1 MISEYDAFGPWVYE
15 IDEVHPL
22 PKLFVPYIHPDPD
35 RTIMVKVPRQIDRQ
49 DAEPGMDLYDYIIAV
64 SKNNLTIYGRTEG
77 SQVVRVISV
86 KYEDV
91 VAVTIKN
98 VLLSSEVTIMLL
110 SGETIVVPFNRI
122 SFDVMQKV
130 ILAIR
135 NNAAKHPVEFPDP
148 VDKITVDQLQ
158 DTTFVNMFNEFSAQA
173 QNARIGMHQN
183 YILMPPVYIP
193 ASVCYYSTDELE
205 VVEKPVDYDPTT
217 NKYGYKITYVA
228 LQNLTDIEVV
238 ESRKYDR
245 LYNVIFNLRGGKQN
259 FSINVSTVDTVA
271 FFKEVFSAT
280 HSKQSR

>member
-22 PKLFVPYIHPDPD
+22 PKLFVPYIHQDPD

-49 DAEPGMDLYDYIIAV
+49 DADPDMDLYDYVIAV
-64 SKNNLTIYGRTEG
+64 SKEYLTIYGRTEG
-77 SQVVRVISV
+77 SQVVRVIGV

-91 VAVTIKN
+91 VAMTIKN

-135 NNAAKHPVEFPDP
+135 NNAVKKPLALPDP
-148 VDKITVDQLQ
+148 VDKIEVSSLQ
-158 DTTFVNMFNEFSAQA
+158 DTTFVNLFNEFSGQSE
-173 QNARIGMHQN
+173 NARIGMHQN

-193 ASVCYYSTDELE
+193 ASVCYYSTNEIE

-228 LQNLTDIEVV
+228 LANLTDIEVE
-238 ESRKYDR
+238 ESRQYDR
-245 LYNVIFNLRGGKQN
+245 LHKVIFKLRGGKQD

-271 FFKEVFSAT
+271 FFREVFSA
-280 HSKQSR
+280 KQTKQAK

>member
-130 ILAIR
+130 IKAI
-135 NNAAKHPVEFPDP
+135 E
-148 VDKITVDQLQ
+148 TQLG
-158 DTTFVNMFNEFSAQA
+158 AQ
-173 QNARIGMHQN
+173 
-183 YILMPPVYIP
+183 
-193 ASVCYYSTDELE
+193 
-205 VVEKPVDYDPTT
+205 
-217 NKYGYKITYVA
+217 
-228 LQNLTDIEVV
+228 
-238 ESRKYDR
+238 
-245 LYNVIFNLRGGKQN
+245 LR
-259 FSINVSTVDTVA
+259 
-271 FFKEVFSAT
+271 
-280 HSKQSR
+280 

>member
-15 IDEVHPL
+15 IDEDHPL
-22 PKLFVPYIHPDPD
+22 PKLFVPYIQPDPD
-35 RTIMVKVPRQIDRQ
+35 RSIMVKVPRQIDRQ
-49 DAEPGMDLYDYIIAV
+49 DANPDMDLYDYVMAV
-64 SKNNLTIYGRTEG
+64 SKDYLTIYGRTEG

-98 VLLSSEVTIMLL
+98 VLLSSEVTIMLI

-135 NNAAKHPVEFPDP
+135 TNAAKHPVEFPDP
-148 VDKITVDQLQ
+148 VDKITVDDLH
-158 DTTFVNMFNEFSAQA
+158 DTTFVNLYNEFAAQSDK
-173 QNARIGMHQN
+173 ARIGIHQN

-193 ASVCYYSTDELE
+193 ATVCFYSTEELE
-205 VVEKPVDYDPTT
+205 VVEKPVDYDPST

-228 LQNLTDIEVV
+228 LRNLTGIEVI
-238 ESRKYDR
+238 ESKKYDR
-245 LYNVIFNLRGGKQN
+245 LYKVVFKLRGGKQD

-271 FFKEVFSAT
+271 FFKEVFSPEHT
-280 HSKQSR
+280 K

>member
-15 IDEVHPL
+15 IDEDHPL
-22 PKLFVPYIHPDPD
+22 PKLFVPYVHPDPD
-35 RTIMVKVPRQIDRQ
+35 RTIMVKVPRQIERQ
-49 DAEPGMDLYDYIIAV
+49 NANPDMDLYDYVIAV
-64 SKNNLTIYGRTEG
+64 SKDYLTIYGRTEG

-98 VLLSSEVTIMLL
+98 VLLSSEVTIMLI

-135 NNAAKHPVEFPDP
+135 NQAEKQPVDLPDP
-148 VDKITVDQLQ
+148 VDKITVDDLH
-158 DTTFVNMFNEFSAQA
+158 DTTFVNMFNEFSVQSG
-173 QNARIGMHQN
+173 NARIGIHQN

-205 VVEKPVDYDPTT
+205 VIEKPVDFDPTT

-228 LQNLTDIEVV
+228 LRNLTGIEVV
-238 ESRKYDR
+238 ESKAYDR
-245 LYNVIFNLRGGKQN
+245 LYKVVFKLRGDKQN

-271 FFKEVFSAT
+271 FFREVFSAEHT
-280 HSKQSR
+280 K

>member
-15 IDEVHPL
+15 IDEDHPL
-22 PKLFVPYIHPDPD
+22 PKLFVPYVHPDPD
-35 RTIMVKVPRQIDRQ
+35 RTIMVKVPRQIERQ
-49 DAEPGMDLYDYIIAV
+49 NANPDMDLYDYVIAV
-64 SKNNLTIYGRTEG
+64 SKDYLTIYGRTEG
-77 SQVVRVISV
+77 SQVVRVISA

-98 VLLSSEVTIMLL
+98 VLLSSEVTIMLI

-135 NNAAKHPVEFPDP
+135 NQAEKQPVDLPDP
-148 VDKITVDQLQ
+148 VDKITVDDLH
-158 DTTFVNMFNEFSAQA
+158 DTTFVNMFNEFSVQSG
-173 QNARIGMHQN
+173 NARIGIHQN

-205 VVEKPVDYDPTT
+205 VIEKPVDFDPTT

-228 LQNLTDIEVV
+228 LRNLTGIEVV
-238 ESRKYDR
+238 ESKAYDR
-245 LYNVIFNLRGGKQN
+245 LYKVVFKLRGDKQN

-271 FFKEVFSAT
+271 FFREVFSAEHT
-280 HSKQSR
+280 K

>member
-15 IDEVHPL
+15 IDEDHPL
-22 PKLFVPYIHPDPD
+22 PKLFVPYVHPDPD
-35 RTIMVKVPRQIDRQ
+35 RTIMVKVPRQIERQ
-49 DAEPGMDLYDYIIAV
+49 NANPDMDLYDYVIAV
-64 SKNNLTIYGRTEG
+64 SKDYLTIYGRTEG

-98 VLLSSEVTIMLL
+98 VLLSSEVTIMLI

-135 NNAAKHPVEFPDP
+135 NQAEKQPVDLPDP
-148 VDKITVDQLQ
+148 VDKITVDDLH
-158 DTTFVNMFNEFSAQA
+158 DTTFVNMFNEFSVQSG
-173 QNARIGMHQN
+173 NARIGIHQN

-205 VVEKPVDYDPTT
+205 VIEKPVDFDPAT

-228 LQNLTDIEVV
+228 LRNLTGIEVV
-238 ESRKYDR
+238 ESKAYDR
-245 LYNVIFNLRGGKQN
+245 LYKVVFKLRGDKQN

-271 FFKEVFSAT
+271 FFREVFSAEHT
-280 HSKQSR
+280 K

>member
-1 MISEYDAFGPWVYE
+1 MRSM
-15 IDEVHPL
+15 
-22 PKLFVPYIHPDPD
+22 KYIHPD
-35 RTIMVKVPRQIDRQ
+35 RSIMVKVPRQIDRQ

-173 QNARIGMHQN
+173 ENARIGMHQN
-183 YILMPPVYIP
+183 YILMPPIYIP

-228 LQNLTDIEVV
+228 LQNLENIEVV

-271 FFKEVFSAT
+271 FFKEVFDAT
-280 HSKQSR
+280 HSK

>member
-15 IDEVHPL
+15 IDEEHPL
-22 PKLFVPYIHPDPD
+22 PKLFVPYIHPDPN
-35 RTIMVKVPRQIDRQ
+35 RSIMVKVPRQIDRQ
-49 DAEPGMDLYDYIIAV
+49 DANPDMDLYDYVIAV
-64 SKNNLTIYGRTEG
+64 SKDYLTIYGRTEG

-91 VAVTIKN
+91 VAMTIKN

-130 ILAIR
+130 ILAVR
-135 NNAAKHPVEFPDP
+135 SNTGKQPVNLPDP
-148 VDKITVDQLQ
+148 VDKITVNDLQ
-158 DTTFVNMFNEFSAQA
+158 DTTFVNLFNEFAAQA
-173 QNARIGMHQN
+173 ENARIGIHQN

-193 ASVCYYSTDELE
+193 ASVCYYSTDEIE
-205 VVEKPVDYDPTT
+205 VIEKPVDYDPAT

-228 LQNLTDIEVV
+228 LRNLTGIEVI
-238 ESRKYDR
+238 ESRQYDR
-245 LYNVIFNLRGGKQN
+245 LYKVVFNLRGGKQN

-271 FFKEVFSAT
+271 FFKEVFSA
-280 HSKQSR
+280 KQTK

>member
-1 MISEYDAFGPWVYE
+1 
-15 IDEVHPL
+15 
-22 PKLFVPYIHPDPD
+22 
-35 RTIMVKVPRQIDRQ
+35 
-49 DAEPGMDLYDYIIAV
+49 
-64 SKNNLTIYGRTEG
+64 
-77 SQVVRVISV
+77 
-86 KYEDV
+86 
-91 VAVTIKN
+91 
-98 VLLSSEVTIMLL
+98 
-110 SGETIVVPFNRI
+110 
-122 SFDVMQKV
+122 MQKV

-271 FFKEVFSAT
+271 FFREVFSAT

>member
-35 RTIMVKVPRQIDRQ
+35 RSIMVKVPRQIDRQ

-122 SFDVMQKV
+122 SFDVM
-130 ILAIR
+130 
-135 NNAAKHPVEFPDP
+135 
-148 VDKITVDQLQ
+148 
-158 DTTFVNMFNEFSAQA
+158 
-173 QNARIGMHQN
+173 
-183 YILMPPVYIP
+183 
-193 ASVCYYSTDELE
+193 
-205 VVEKPVDYDPTT
+205 
-217 NKYGYKITYVA
+217 
-228 LQNLTDIEVV
+228 
-238 ESRKYDR
+238 
-245 LYNVIFNLRGGKQN
+245 
-259 FSINVSTVDTVA
+259 
-271 FFKEVFSAT
+271 
-280 HSKQSR
+280 